1 MKLYS
6 VFLPTGVSPP
16 RSLERA
22 KFVKLGFSWLAFLV
36 TPVWAVR
43 HGLWLALVLWLA
55 FVAGIGLLVAFAHI
69 GAAAALLLYDLGA
82 LAFGLEA
89 DRFRQGRLS
98 KAGFLMHGLALGGS
112 EREAELVYF
121 SHRGSVAPLPEPP
134 AAPPREDG
142 RAPPTSG
149 LGPDADLLGLFPAR
163 ECRS

>member
-22 KFVKLGFSWLAFLV
+22 KFVKLGFSWLAYLA

-43 HGLWLALVLWLA
+43 HGLWLALGLWVGL
-55 FVAGIGLLVAFAHI
+55 VAGIGLLVALAHI
-69 GAAAALLLYDLGA
+69 GAAAALLLYGVGA

-98 KAGFLMHGLALGGS
+98 RAGFLMHGLALGGS

-121 SHRGSVAPLPEPP
+121 SQRVAAPFPEPP
-134 AAPPREDG
+134 PAPPREDG

-149 LGPDADLLGLFPAR
+149 LRADADLLGLFPAR
-163 ECRS
+163 ES